1 MSTESKQNGAKINEK
16 SKLEERFGGDKF
28 IQVPAR
34 VIILINSGAIKPLDY
49 LIYSLLLNYMNKEK
63 KKAWPSVATIGGIA
77 KRGEK
82 AVSESLSRLI
92 KANLII
98 RYEEPN
104 WKTSFTVPLLIIYK
118 GKVIDQT
125 SKFIDNIKKN
135 QTEINKIEE
144 IKFQINKIEELKN
157 NQKAPLAP
165 NYPPETGETG
175 ENEDIPFWRIP
186 PSKMTGTPF
195 FFESPVLRFWLVFPS
210 LSRGHPFENDMQ
222 SIFSYLYSVFR
233 FSI

>member
-34 VIILINSGAIKPLDY
+34 VIILINSGAIKPLDVV
-49 LIYSLLLNYMNKEK
+49 IYMILLNYMNSEK
-63 KKAWPSVATIGGIA
+63 KTAWPSVATIGGIA

-104 WKTSFTVPLLIIYK
+104 WKTSFTVPLLIVVEGII
-118 GKVIDQT
+118 VNQT
-125 SKFIDNIKKN
+125 RKFSDKIKKYKP
-135 QTEINKIEE
+135 EINKIEE
-144 IKFQINKIEELKN
+144 VKFKINKTEELKT
-157 NQKAPLAP
+157 NQKALLAP
-165 NYPPETGETG
+165 NCTSETEENG
-175 ENEDIPFWRIP
+175 ENDEIPF
-186 PSKMTGTPF
+186 
-195 FFESPVLRFWLVFPS
+195 
-210 LSRGHPFENDMQ
+210 
-222 SIFSYLYSVFR
+222 
-233 FSI
+233 

>member
-34 VIILINSGAIKPLDY
+34 VIILINSGAIKPLDVV
-49 LIYSLLLNYMNKEK
+49 IYMILLNYMNSEK
-63 KKAWPSVATIGGIA
+63 KTAWPSVATIGGIA

-104 WKTSFTVPLLIIYK
+104 WKTSFTVPLLIVVEGII
-118 GKVIDQT
+118 VNQT
-125 SKFIDNIKKN
+125 RKFSDKIKKDKP
-135 QTEINKIEE
+135 EINKIEE
-144 IKFQINKIEELKN
+144 VKFQINKTEELKN

-165 NYPPETGETG
+165 NHPPETGENG
-175 ENEDIPFWRIP
+175 ENEDNPF
-186 PSKMTGTPF
+186 
-195 FFESPVLRFWLVFPS
+195 
-210 LSRGHPFENDMQ
+210 
-222 SIFSYLYSVFR
+222 
-233 FSI
+233 

>member
-16 SKLEERFGGDKF
+16 SKLEERFGADKF

-34 VIILINSGAIKPLDY
+34 VIILINSGAIKPLDVV
-49 LIYSLLLNYMNKEK
+49 IYMILLNYMNSEK
-63 KKAWPSVATIGGIA
+63 KTAWPSVATIGGIA

-98 RYEEPN
+98 RYGEAN
-104 WKTSFTVPLLIIYK
+104 WKTAFTVPLLIISK

-125 SKFIDNIKKN
+125 SKFIDKIKKD
-135 QTEINKIEE
+135 QPEINKIKEV
-144 IKFQINKIEELKN
+144 KFEINKTEELKN

-165 NYPPETGETG
+165 NCPQKVGGNG
-175 ENEDIPFWRIP
+175 ENDEIPF
-186 PSKMTGTPF
+186 
-195 FFESPVLRFWLVFPS
+195 
-210 LSRGHPFENDMQ
+210 
-222 SIFSYLYSVFR
+222 
-233 FSI
+233 

>member
-16 SKLEERFGGDKF
+16 SKLNERFGGDKF

-34 VIILINSGAIKPLDY
+34 VIILINSGAIKPLDVV
-49 LIYSLLLNYMNKEK
+49 IYMILLNYMNSENKI
-63 KKAWPSVATIGGIA
+63 AWPSVATIGGIA

-104 WKTSFTVPLLIIYK
+104 WRTAFTVPLLIISK

-125 SKFIDNIKKN
+125 SKFIDKIKKD
-135 QTEINKIEE
+135 QPEINKIKEV
-144 IKFQINKIEELKN
+144 KFEINKTEELKN

-165 NYPPETGETG
+165 NYPLETG
-175 ENEDIPFWRIP
+175 ENGENDEIPF
-186 PSKMTGTPF
+186 
-195 FFESPVLRFWLVFPS
+195 
-210 LSRGHPFENDMQ
+210 
-222 SIFSYLYSVFR
+222 
-233 FSI
+233 